1 MSWLEFISQ
10 MSSALAWPVVA
21 AGAIILL
28 RTQIKEVVAALA
40 KKVRDIRRVKAAGV
54 DIELEQQMQGIAAT
68 TAAATLDLRAET
80 PNALPLAQPE
90 DVLMPPETADERLS
104 KYQHLALL
112 DPRAAII
119 LPFSDLE
126 RAIRQR
132 VHQLYPQER
141 SNLSFARIVDIL
153 HRDGKLDDDIAG
165 ALRQM
170 SKIRNQVA
178 HEQAE
183 LDLDIANYFVDSV
196 GNVTGYLQLSGFFD
210 DPKPED

>member
-1 MSWLEFISQ
+1 L
-10 MSSALAWPVVA
+10 
-21 AGAIILL
+21 
-28 RTQIKEVVAALA
+28 
-40 KKVRDIRRVKAAGV
+40 KAAGV

-80 PNALPLAQPE
+80 PNALPLTQPE

-119 LPFSDLE
+119 LPFSDME
-126 RAIRQR
+126 RAMRQR
-132 VHQLYPQER
+132 FHQLYPQER
-141 SNLSFARIVDIL
+141 SNLSFGRIVDIL
-153 HRDGKLDDDIAG
+153 HRYGRLDDDIAG